1 MEGEQFVLGERRVPE
16 SQWRAEA
23 QTVADAMEDEWDQL
37 WMPSAEYWRNVVDSS
52 EEEEEEV
59 DVLIPINARPH
70 SE

>member
-1 MEGEQFVLGERRVPE
+1 M
-16 SQWRAEA
+16 QWHAEA